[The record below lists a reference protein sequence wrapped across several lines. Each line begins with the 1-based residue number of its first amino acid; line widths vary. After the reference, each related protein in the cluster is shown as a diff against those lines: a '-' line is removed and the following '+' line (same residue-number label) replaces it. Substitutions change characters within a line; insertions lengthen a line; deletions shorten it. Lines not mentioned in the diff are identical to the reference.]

1 MEASA
6 SDRVDE
12 LSRLVT
18 ELASRVSALERL
30 AGLVSVAP
38 DAAPIPA
45 APIAEPAGPAMLP
58 VLGRCLL
65 GLAGAYLL
73 RALTSAGTVPA
84 WVGVTIG
91 ILYAIAWM
99 ASSVRFS
106 DEDRLTAGF
115 HITTAVLALA
125 PMLWETTA
133 VFHAIHAWAA
143 AALLTG
149 FSVLG
154 LELAWKRNLAIVA
167 WVTTLAGVVTAVAL
181 LIATEDLV
189 PFTLTLIVLS
199 VAVEFS
205 ACRDHWLGERWLVAL
220 AADLAVFALVRLVTR
235 PAGLPQGYASIA
247 PALVYALPGVLL
259 LVYLGSTVVRTLL
272 RGLDICVFELAQLIA
287 VFALF
292 VTAAEWGS
300 RGAPLAAWAIGAF
313 AFTLGAG
320 CYLVSFTFLRPEA
333 GRDRNLY
340 AYTTLGLA
348 LVVLGTFFL
357 LPGDWRV
364 ASWCGF
370 GLAGAWLARRS
381 RRHTLRLHSL
391 AFLLLAAVESGL
403 TGVVLIVLRSDLPAP
418 GSWNGIALVSLVIV
432 AIGYN
437 LLASEA
443 EAGHKVPAALAAGL
457 VLWSAS
463 VLAASHLRYLLPHT
477 IHPAWGSMILTTLL
491 VAAAAAS
498 AWTGRRFLRQELT
511 WLLYPTMIAAA
522 YRLLAHDFRSGR
534 PETLCVELLFF
545 GGALIVVPKLL
556 RESTPPAN
564 CDQTQLQANNF

>member
-320 CYLVSFTFLRPEA
+320 CYLVSF
-333 GRDRNLY
+333 
-340 AYTTLGLA
+340 
-348 LVVLGTFFL
+348 L